1 MVKAFRVPDNYSF
14 VLWWNMWAVVLYR
27 GRNGRDFNVKNP
39 IFTAAGSLNACVCV
53 CVGVRVCVWWQWGW
67 GPLTLRQLPGSSS
80 SVSQSSCQVNLPSR
94 ETFLWTSLFPSSGL
108 DKFLQPVTKPHWEG
122 RRGMWRGFHCCCS
135 CFWENLIATHSQ
147 CKTQLSWW
155 VWGWNLC

>member
-1 MVKAFRVPDNYSF
+1 MESGCSNLATTNSYDMVKAFRVPDNYSF

-53 CVGVRVCVWWQWGW
+53 YVCVCVCVCVWWQWGW

-108 DKFLQPVTKPHWEG
+108 DKFLQPQSLSLTGKGEG
-122 RRGMWRGFHCCCS
+122 ECGGAF
-135 CFWENLIATHSQ
+135 IAAAPASG
-147 CKTQLSWW
+147 KI
-155 VWGWNLC
+155 